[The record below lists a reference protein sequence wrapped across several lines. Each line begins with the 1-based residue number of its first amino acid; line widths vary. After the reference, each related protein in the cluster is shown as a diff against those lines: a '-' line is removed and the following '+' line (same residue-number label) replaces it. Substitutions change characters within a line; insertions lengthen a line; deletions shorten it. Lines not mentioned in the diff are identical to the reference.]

1 MGWIDFFYWYWSL
14 ADAYN
19 RPSWTSACRPR
30 GCLELYHLRSSSRLT
45 ACCNRAD
52 MPPSTRYSGS
62 KQVPDLFTIDGRS
75 WAIFVAYTQK
85 NITSNESVEPTAF
98 PHIRCAGSSASW
110 SPRSAATGPQEHGP
124 LEMESAVEDLGLP
137 VRTLNV
143 LRASGCKTIGDV
155 LRLDLSAPVRGLG
168 ARSKKMLVEKLS
180 LEGFS
185 HPGAEEQPV
194 SEIRWLERRLERIQ
208 RRVDLAL
215 GAVTKEISAA
225 KQRLRRR

>member
-1 MGWIDFFYWYWSL
+1 MGRIDFFYWYWSS

-19 RPSWTSACRPR
+19 RPSWIWLVGNGLFGALPPKLVQQAHAGHR
-30 GCLELYHLRSSSRLT
+30 H
-45 ACCNRAD
+45 
-52 MPPSTRYSGS
+52 MPSTRYSGS
-62 KQVPDLFTIDGRS
+62 KQVPDLFTIDDRS
-75 WAIFVAYTQK
+75 WEIFVAYTQRHLTLDELGRTYGLPAHQVRR
-85 NITSNESVEPTAF
+85 IVRQVESEVG
-98 PHIRCAGSSASW
+98 R
-110 SPRSAATGPQEHGP
+110 TGPQEHGP

-155 LRLDLSAPVRGLG
+155 LRLDLSAPVRGFG

-180 LEGFS
+180 SEGFS
-185 HPGAEEQPV
+185 HPAAEEQPV

-225 KQRLRRR
+225 KRRLHRR